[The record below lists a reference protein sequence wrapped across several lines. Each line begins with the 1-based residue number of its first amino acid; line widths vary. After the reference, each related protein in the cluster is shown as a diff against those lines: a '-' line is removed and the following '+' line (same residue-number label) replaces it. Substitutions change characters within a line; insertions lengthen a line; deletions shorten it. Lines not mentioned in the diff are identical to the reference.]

1 MGKLINRISLKVFRI
16 ILGCLCFLFCQ
27 ETVAQRNY
35 DDYDIPQ
42 DKWEMFNSDITQGFY
57 VFLSDKGTRK
67 LFNVVTDSRNPYY
80 KMTFDGKDY
89 TSVQV
94 YDYDYI
100 EVFWFYYRTEDK
112 KLYRYNEKKQ
122 QEELLMDFGL
132 AVGDVFERPDGVK
145 LQVVEVS
152 DTLIRDE
159 KARRVLSLKGVND
172 ESVWDKWIESYG
184 SVRTGLHLVDDF
196 PGYQLTDLLYMEKVN
211 TSGIRSYDY
220 SNGIYNDIN
229 KDYLRSVC
237 IDIKQLSNKEVV
249 FMDNQDYYLDGD
261 ILYYLWKYRNEKS
274 YSFLLKE
281 TESILR
287 LRIFGAGDSKFSY
300 SDSGGKEYQ
309 MSMDLNL
316 SPGTYTLYD
325 ADGVEQNITIG
336 GDANAIG
343 AIENDA
349 STSKQGSGLFFD
361 LTGRQHSTAPQHGI
375 YIQDGRK
382 VLK

>member
-1 MGKLINRISLKVFRI
+1 MEKLINRTSLKVFRI

-35 DDYDIPQ
+35 DYYDIPQ

-132 AVGDVFERPDGVK
+132 DVGDVFERPDGVK
-145 LQVVEVS
+145 LKVVEVS

-159 KARRVLSLKGVND
+159 KPRRVLSLKGVDD

-196 PGYQLTDLLYMEKVN
+196 PYYQLTDLLYMEKVN
-211 TSGIRSYDY
+211 NGWYDY
-220 SNGIYNDIN
+220 CNGIYNDIN

-237 IDIKQLSNKEVV
+237 NDMKQLSNKEEI
-249 FMDNQDYYLDGD
+249 FMDNKDYYLDGN
-261 ILYYLWKYRNEKS
+261 ILFYLGRYLSEKS

-287 LRIFGAGDSKFSY
+287 LRIFGAGDSKFFY
-300 SDSGGKEYQ
+300 SNSGGKEYQ

-349 STSKQGSGLFFD
+349 STSKQGNGSVFD
-361 LTGRQHSTAPQHGI
+361 LTGRRLSTAPQRGI

-382 VLK
+382 VRK

>member
-1 MGKLINRISLKVFRI
+1 MEKLINRTSLKVFRI

-35 DDYDIPQ
+35 DYYDISQ
-42 DKWEMFNSDITQGFY
+42 EQWEMFKSNMTEGYYILQSGN
-57 VFLSDKGTRK
+57 GTRK
-67 LFNVVTDSRNPYY
+67 LFNVITDSRNPYF

-159 KARRVLSLKGVND
+159 KTRRVLSLKGVND
-172 ESVWDKWIESYG
+172 ESVWDKWVESYG
-184 SVRTGLHLVDDF
+184 SVRTGLHLADDF
-196 PGYQLTDLLYMEKVN
+196 PGYQLTDLLYMQKVN
-211 TSGIRSYDY
+211 DDGGSKYY
-220 SNGIYNDIN
+220 CNGIYNDID

-237 IDIKQLSNKEVV
+237 IDIKQLSNKEEI
-249 FMDNQDYYLDGD
+249 FMDNQDYYIDGD
-261 ILYYLWKYRNEKS
+261 ILYFLGKYRCEKS

-287 LRIFGAGDSKFSY
+287 LRIFGAGDFVGVY
-300 SDSGGKEYQ
+300 GDSGGKEYQ
-309 MSMDLNL
+309 LSMDLNL
-316 SPGTYTLYD
+316 SPGTYTFYD
-325 ADGVEQNITIG
+325 AEGGEQTITIG
-336 GDANAIG
+336 GDADAIG

-349 STSKQGSGLFFD
+349 STSKQDNGSLFD
-361 LTGRQHSTAPQHGI
+361 LTGRSLSTAPQHGI

-382 VLK
+382 VMK

>member
-1 MGKLINRISLKVFRI
+1 MEKLINRTSLKVFRI

-42 DKWEMFNSDITQGFY
+42 DKWEMFKSNMTEGYYILQSGN
-57 VFLSDKGTRK
+57 GTRK
-67 LFNVVTDSRNPYY
+67 LFNMVSDPRNPYFN
-80 KMTFDGKDY
+80 KTIDGKDY

-159 KARRVLSLKGVND
+159 KTRRVLSLKGVND
-172 ESVWDKWIESYG
+172 ESVWDKWVESYG
-184 SVRTGLHLVDDF
+184 SVRTGLHLADDF

-237 IDIKQLSNKEVV
+237 IDIKQLSNKEEI
-249 FMDNQDYYLDGD
+249 FMDNQDYYIDGD
-261 ILYYLWKYRNEKS
+261 ILYFLGKYRCEKS

-287 LRIFGAGDSKFSY
+287 LRIFGAGDIVGVY
-300 SDSGGKEYQ
+300 GDSGGKEYQ
-309 MSMDLNL
+309 LSMDLNL
-316 SPGTYTLYD
+316 SPGTYTFYD
-325 ADGVEQNITIG
+325 AEGGEQTITIG
-336 GDANAIG
+336 GDADAIG
-343 AIENDA
+343 TIKNDA
-349 STSKQGSGLFFD
+349 SKQGSGLFFD
-361 LTGRQHSTAPQHGI
+361 LTGRRLTTAPQHGI
-375 YIQDGRK
+375 YLQDGRK

>member
-1 MGKLINRISLKVFRI
+1 MEKRIYRTESALFRTALM
-16 ILGCLCFLFCQ
+16 ILCLFFGLGNTF
-27 ETVAQRNY
+27 AQRNY

-67 LFNVVTDSRNPYY
+67 YFNVVTDSRNPYY
-80 KMTFDGKDY
+80 KKTFDGKDY

-94 YDYDYI
+94 YDYDGI

-112 KLYRYNEKKQ
+112 KLYRYNEKKL

-132 AVGDVFERPDGVK
+132 TVGDVFERPDGVK

-159 KARRVLSLKGVND
+159 KTRRVLSLKGVSD

-184 SVRTGLHLVDDF
+184 SVRTGLHLADDF

-211 TSGIRSYDY
+211 NGWYDY
-220 SNGIYNDIN
+220 CNGIYNDIN

-237 IDIKQLSNKEVV
+237 IDFQQLSNKEEV
-249 FMDNQDYYLDGD
+249 FMDNKDYYLDGN
-261 ILYYLWKYRNEKS
+261 ILYYLGRYRSEKS

-316 SPGTYTLYD
+316 SPGTYTFYD

-336 GDANAIG
+336 GDANAID

-349 STSKQGSGLFFD
+349 STSKQGNGSVFD
-361 LTGRQHSTAPQHGI
+361 LTGRRLSTAPQRGI

-382 VLK
+382 VFK

>member
-1 MGKLINRISLKVFRI
+1 MEKLIYRTSLKVFRI

-27 ETVAQRNY
+27 EMVAQRNY

-132 AVGDVFERPDGVK
+132 VVGDVFERPDGVK

-211 TSGIRSYDY
+211 NGWYDY
-220 SNGIYNDIN
+220 CNGIYNDIN
-229 KDYLRSVC
+229 KEYLRSVC
-237 IDIKQLSNKEVV
+237 NDMKQLSNKEEI
-249 FMDNQDYYLDGD
+249 FMDNKNYYLDGD
-261 ILYYLWKYRNEKS
+261 ILFYLGRYLSEKS

-287 LRIFGAGDSKFSY
+287 LRIFGAGDNKFFY
-300 SDSGGKEYQ
+300 GDSGGKEYQ
-309 MSMDLNL
+309 MSMELNF
-316 SPGTYTLYD
+316 SQGTYTFYD

-349 STSKQGSGLFFD
+349 FTSKQVNGSLFD
-361 LTGRQHSTAPQHGI
+361 LTGRRLSTAPQHGI

-382 VLK
+382 VRK

>member
-1 MGKLINRISLKVFRI
+1 MEKLINRTSLKVFRI

-27 ETVAQRNY
+27 EMVAQRNY

-132 AVGDVFERPDGVK
+132 VVGDVFERPDGVK

-211 TSGIRSYDY
+211 NGWYDY
-220 SNGIYNDIN
+220 CNGIYNDIN
-229 KDYLRSVC
+229 KEYLRSVC
-237 IDIKQLSNKEVV
+237 NDMKQLSNKEEI
-249 FMDNQDYYLDGD
+249 FMDNKNYYLDGD
-261 ILYYLWKYRNEKS
+261 ILFYLGRYLSEKS

-287 LRIFGAGDSKFSY
+287 LRIFGAGDSQFFY
-300 SDSGGKEYQ
+300 SNSGGKEYQ

-316 SPGTYTLYD
+316 SPGTYTFYD

-336 GDANAIG
+336 GDADAIG

-349 STSKQGSGLFFD
+349 SISKQGNGLIFD
-361 LTGRQHSTAPQHGI
+361 LTGRRLSTAPQHGI

-382 VLK
+382 VFK

>member
-1 MGKLINRISLKVFRI
+1 
-16 ILGCLCFLFCQ
+16 
-27 ETVAQRNY
+27 
-35 DDYDIPQ
+35 
-42 DKWEMFNSDITQGFY
+42 
-57 VFLSDKGTRK
+57 
-67 LFNVVTDSRNPYY
+67 
-80 KMTFDGKDY
+80 
-89 TSVQV
+89 
-94 YDYDYI
+94 
-100 EVFWFYYRTEDK
+100 
-112 KLYRYNEKKQ
+112 
-122 QEELLMDFGL
+122 MDFGL

-159 KARRVLSLKGVND
+159 KPRRVLSLKGVDD

-196 PGYQLTDLLYMEKVN
+196 PDYQITDLLYMEKVN

-229 KDYLRSVC
+229 KHYLRSVC

-281 TESILR
+281 TESVLR
-287 LRIFGAGDSKFSY
+287 LRIFGAGDSKFFY
-300 SDSGGKEYQ
+300 SNSGGKEYQ

-349 STSKQGSGLFFD
+349 FTSKQVNGSLFD
-361 LTGRQHSTAPQHGI
+361 LTGRRLSAAPQRGI

-382 VLK
+382 VRK

>member
-1 MGKLINRISLKVFRI
+1 MEKLINRTSLKVFRI

-184 SVRTGLHLVDDF
+184 SVRTGLHLADDF
-196 PGYQLTDLLYMEKVN
+196 PGYQLTDLLYLEKVN
-211 TSGIRSYDY
+211 NGWYY
-220 SNGIYNDIN
+220 YCNGIYNDIN

-237 IDIKQLSNKEVV
+237 IDLKQLSNKEEI
-249 FMDNQDYYLDGD
+249 FMDNKDYYLDGN
-261 ILYYLWKYRNEKS
+261 ILYFLGKYRCEKS

-287 LRIFGAGDSKFSY
+287 LRIFGAGDWKFFY

-316 SPGTYTLYD
+316 SPGTYTFYD

-349 STSKQGSGLFFD
+349 STSKKGNGLLYDF
-361 LTGRQHSTAPQHGI
+361 TGRQFSSAPQHGI

-382 VLK
+382 VFK

>member
-1 MGKLINRISLKVFRI
+1 MEKLIYRTSLKVFRI

-35 DDYDIPQ
+35 DYYDIPQ

-112 KLYRYNEKKQ
+112 KLYRYNEKKL

-159 KARRVLSLKGVND
+159 KTRRVLSLKGVND

-211 TSGIRSYDY
+211 NGWYDY
-220 SNGIYNDIN
+220 CNGIYNDIN

-237 IDIKQLSNKEVV
+237 NDMKQLSNKEEV
-249 FMDNQDYYLDGD
+249 FMDNKDYYLDGN
-261 ILYYLWKYRNEKS
+261 ILFYLGRYRSEKS

-287 LRIFGAGDSKFSY
+287 LRIFGAGDSQFFY
-300 SDSGGKEYQ
+300 SNSGGKEYQ

-316 SPGTYTLYD
+316 SPGTYTFYD

-336 GDANAIG
+336 GDADAIG

-349 STSKQGSGLFFD
+349 SISKQGNGLIFD
-361 LTGRQHSTAPQHGI
+361 LTGRRLSSTPQRGI

-382 VLK
+382 MLK

>member
-1 MGKLINRISLKVFRI
+1 MEKRIYRTESALFRTALM
-16 ILGCLCFLFCQ
+16 ILCLFFGLGNTF
-27 ETVAQRNY
+27 AQRNY

-67 LFNVVTDSRNPYY
+67 YFNVVTDSRNPYY
-80 KMTFDGKDY
+80 KKTFDGKDY

-94 YDYDYI
+94 YDYDGI

-112 KLYRYNEKKQ
+112 KLYRYNEKKL

-132 AVGDVFERPDGVK
+132 TVGDVFERPDGVK

-159 KARRVLSLKGVND
+159 KTRRVLSLKGVSD
-172 ESVWDKWIESYG
+172 ESVWDKWVESYG
-184 SVRTGLHLVDDF
+184 SVRTGLHLADDF

-211 TSGIRSYDY
+211 NGWYDY
-220 SNGIYNDIN
+220 CNGIYNDIN

-237 IDIKQLSNKEVV
+237 IDFQQLSNKEEV
-249 FMDNQDYYLDGD
+249 FMDNKDYYLDGN
-261 ILYYLWKYRNEKS
+261 ILYYLGRYRSEKS

-316 SPGTYTLYD
+316 SPGTYTFYD

-336 GDANAIG
+336 GDANAID

-349 STSKQGSGLFFD
+349 STSKQGNGSVFD
-361 LTGRQHSTAPQHGI
+361 LTGRRLSTAPQRGI

-382 VLK
+382 VFK

>member
-1 MGKLINRISLKVFRI
+1 MEKLINRTSLKVFRI

-35 DDYDIPQ
+35 DKYDIPQ
-42 DKWEMFNSDITQGFY
+42 DKWEMFNSDYTQGFY

-67 LFNVVTDSRNPYY
+67 VFMVVNDSRNPYY
-80 KMTFDGKDY
+80 KKTIDGKDY

-94 YDYDYI
+94 FDFEYI
-100 EVFWFYYRTEDK
+100 EVFWFFYRTEDK

-132 AVGDVFERPDGVK
+132 DVGDVFERPNGVK
-145 LQVVEVS
+145 LKVVEVS

-159 KARRVLSLKGVND
+159 KPRRVLSLKGVND

-184 SVRTGLHLVDDF
+184 SVRTGLHLLDDF
-196 PGYQLTDLLYMEKVN
+196 PDYQITDLLYMEKVN

-249 FMDNQDYYLDGD
+249 FMENQDYYLDGD

-281 TESILR
+281 TESVLR

-316 SPGTYTLYD
+316 SPGTYTFYD

-336 GDANAIG
+336 GDADAIG

-349 STSKQGSGLFFD
+349 SISKQGNGLIFD
-361 LTGRQHSTAPQHGI
+361 LIGRRLSTAPQHGI

-382 VLK
+382 MLK

>member
-1 MGKLINRISLKVFRI
+1 M
-16 ILGCLCFLFCQ
+16 
-27 ETVAQRNY
+27 VAQRNY

-132 AVGDVFERPDGVK
+132 VVGDVFERPDGVK

-211 TSGIRSYDY
+211 NGWYDY
-220 SNGIYNDIN
+220 CNGIYNDIN
-229 KDYLRSVC
+229 KEYLRSVC
-237 IDIKQLSNKEVV
+237 NDMKQLSNKEEI
-249 FMDNQDYYLDGD
+249 FMDNKNYYLDGD
-261 ILYYLWKYRNEKS
+261 ILFYLGRYLSEKS

-287 LRIFGAGDSKFSY
+287 LRIFGAGDSKFFY
-300 SDSGGKEYQ
+300 SNSGGKEYQ

-316 SPGTYTLYD
+316 SPGTYTFYD

-336 GDANAIG
+336 GDADAIG

-349 STSKQGSGLFFD
+349 SISKQGNGLIFD
-361 LTGRQHSTAPQHGI
+361 LTGRQLSSTPQRGI

-382 VLK
+382 MLK

>member
-1 MGKLINRISLKVFRI
+1 MEKLINRTSLKVFRI

-42 DKWEMFNSDITQGFY
+42 DKWEMFKSNMTEGYYILQSGN
-57 VFLSDKGTRK
+57 GTRK
-67 LFNVVTDSRNPYY
+67 LFNMVSDPRNPYFN
-80 KMTFDGKDY
+80 KTIDGKDY

-159 KARRVLSLKGVND
+159 KTRRVLSLKGVND

-184 SVRTGLHLVDDF
+184 SVRTGLHLADDF
-196 PGYQLTDLLYMEKVN
+196 SGYQLTDLLYMEKVN
-211 TSGIRSYDY
+211 NGWYDY
-220 SNGIYNDIN
+220 CNGIYNDIN

-237 IDIKQLSNKEVV
+237 NDMKQLSNKEEI
-249 FMDNQDYYLDGD
+249 FMDNKDYYLDGN
-261 ILYYLWKYRNEKS
+261 ILFYLGRYRSEKS

-287 LRIFGAGDSKFSY
+287 LRIFGAGDLKFFY

-316 SPGTYTLYD
+316 SPGTYTFYD

-349 STSKQGSGLFFD
+349 FTSKQGNGSVFD
-361 LTGRQHSTAPQHGI
+361 LTGRRLSTAPQRGI

-382 VLK
+382 MLK

>member
-1 MGKLINRISLKVFRI
+1 MEKLINRTSLKVFRI

-35 DDYDIPQ
+35 DYYDIPQ

-112 KLYRYNEKKQ
+112 KLYRYNEKKL

-159 KARRVLSLKGVND
+159 KTRRVLSLKGVND

-211 TSGIRSYDY
+211 NGWYDY
-220 SNGIYNDIN
+220 CNGIYNDIN

-237 IDIKQLSNKEVV
+237 NDMKQLSNKEEV
-249 FMDNQDYYLDGD
+249 FMDNKDYYLDGN
-261 ILYYLWKYRNEKS
+261 ILFYLGRYRSEKS

-287 LRIFGAGDSKFSY
+287 LRIFGAGDSQFFY
-300 SDSGGKEYQ
+300 SNSGGKEYQ

-316 SPGTYTLYD
+316 SPGTYTLYA

-336 GDANAIG
+336 GDADAIS

-361 LTGRQHSTAPQHGI
+361 LTGRRLSTAPQRGI

-382 VLK
+382 VFK

>member
-1 MGKLINRISLKVFRI
+1 MEKLINRTSLKVFRI

-35 DDYDIPQ
+35 DYYDIPQ

-112 KLYRYNEKKQ
+112 KLYRYNEKKL

-159 KARRVLSLKGVND
+159 KTRRVLSLKGVND

-196 PGYQLTDLLYMEKVN
+196 PYYQLTDLLYMEKVN
-211 TSGIRSYDY
+211 NGWYDY
-220 SNGIYNDIN
+220 CNGIYNDIN

-237 IDIKQLSNKEVV
+237 NDMKQLSNKEEI
-249 FMDNQDYYLDGD
+249 FMDNKDYYLDGN
-261 ILYYLWKYRNEKS
+261 ILFYLGRYLSEKS

-287 LRIFGAGDSKFSY
+287 LRIFGAGDSKFFY
-300 SDSGGKEYQ
+300 SNSGGKEYQ

-316 SPGTYTLYD
+316 SPGTYTFYD

-349 STSKQGSGLFFD
+349 SNSKKGNSLFFD
-361 LTGRQHSTAPQHGI
+361 LTGRRLSTAPQHGI

-382 VLK
+382 VFK

>member
-1 MGKLINRISLKVFRI
+1 MEKRIYKTKSALFRTTLM
-16 ILGCLCFLFCQ
+16 ILCLFFGLGNTF
-27 ETVAQRNY
+27 AQRNY

-42 DKWEMFNSDITQGFY
+42 EKWEMFNSDITQGYY

-67 LFNVVTDSRNPYY
+67 YFNVVTDSRNPYY
-80 KMTFDGKDY
+80 KKTFDGKDY

-94 YDYDYI
+94 YDYDGI

-132 AVGDVFERPDGVK
+132 TVGDVFERPDGVK

-159 KARRVLSLKGVND
+159 KTRKVLSLKGVND

-184 SVRTGLHLVDDF
+184 SVRTGLHLADDF
-196 PGYQLTDLLYMEKVN
+196 PGNQLTDLLYMEKVN
-211 TSGIRSYDY
+211 NGWYDY
-220 SNGIYNDIN
+220 CNGIYNDIN

-237 IDIKQLSNKEVV
+237 IDFQQLSNKEEV
-249 FMDNQDYYLDGD
+249 FMDNKDYYLDGN
-261 ILYYLWKYRNEKS
+261 ILFYLGRYRSEKS

-287 LRIFGAGDSKFSY
+287 LRIFGAGDWKFFY
-300 SDSGGKEYQ
+300 STSGGKEYQ

-316 SPGTYTLYD
+316 PPGSYTIID

-336 GDANAIG
+336 GDADAIG

-349 STSKQGSGLFFD
+349 STSKQGNGSVFD
-361 LTGRQHSTAPQHGI
+361 LTGRSLSTAPQHGI
-375 YIQDGRK
+375 YIQDGKK
-382 VLK
+382 VFK

>member
-35 DDYDIPQ
+35 DKYDIPQ

-67 LFNVVTDSRNPYY
+67 VCCVVTDSRNPYF
-80 KMTFDGKDY
+80 KKTIDGKNY
-89 TSVQV
+89 ISVYV
-94 YDYDYI
+94 YSNNG
-100 EVFWFYYRTEDK
+100 EFWSYYRTEDK

-132 AVGDVFERPDGVK
+132 DVGDVFERPDGVK
-145 LQVVEVS
+145 LKVVEVS

-159 KARRVLSLKGVND
+159 KPRRVLSLKGVND

-184 SVRTGLHLVDDF
+184 SVRTGLHLLDDF
-196 PGYQLTDLLYMEKVN
+196 PDYQITDLLYMEKVN

-249 FMDNQDYYLDGD
+249 FMENQDYYLDGD

-281 TESILR
+281 TESVLR
-287 LRIFGAGDSKFSY
+287 LRIFGTGDSKFSY

-336 GDANAIG
+336 GDADAIG

-349 STSKQGSGLFFD
+349 SISKQGNGLIFD
-361 LTGRQHSTAPQHGI
+361 LIGRRLSTAPQHGI
-375 YIQDGRK
+375 YLLDGRK

>member
-1 MGKLINRISLKVFRI
+1 MEKLINRTSLKVFRI

-35 DDYDIPQ
+35 DYYDIPQ

-132 AVGDVFERPDGVK
+132 VVGDVFERPDGVK

-211 TSGIRSYDY
+211 NGWYDY
-220 SNGIYNDIN
+220 CNGIYNDIN
-229 KDYLRSVC
+229 KEYLRSVC
-237 IDIKQLSNKEVV
+237 NDMKQLSNKEEI
-249 FMDNQDYYLDGD
+249 FMDNKNYYLDGD
-261 ILYYLWKYRNEKS
+261 ILFYLGRYLSEKS

-287 LRIFGAGDSKFSY
+287 LRIFGAGDSQFFY
-300 SDSGGKEYQ
+300 SNSGGKGYQ

-316 SPGTYTLYD
+316 SPGTYTFYD

-349 STSKQGSGLFFD
+349 SISKQGNGLIFD
-361 LTGRQHSTAPQHGI
+361 LTGRRLSSTPQRGI

-382 VLK
+382 MLK